1 MFHAYG
7 SSPVRGAEADL
18 KNSRKAITVGTEP
31 VKRSVEAVLCRG
43 L

>member
-7 SSPVRGAEADL
+7 SSPVRGAEADM
-18 KNSRKAITVGTEP
+18 KNSRKAATAGTEP
-31 VKRSVEAVLCRG
+31 VKRSMEAVLCRG